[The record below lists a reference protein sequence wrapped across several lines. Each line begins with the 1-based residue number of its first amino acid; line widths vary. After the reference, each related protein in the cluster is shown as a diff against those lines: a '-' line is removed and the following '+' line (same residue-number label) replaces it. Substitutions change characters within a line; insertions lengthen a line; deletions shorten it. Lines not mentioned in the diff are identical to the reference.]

1 MSASES
7 PAISLSNVTK
17 VFRDFWFRPRVTAVK
32 DLSFSIAR
40 GEAFGL
46 LGPNGSGKSTTI
58 KLVLGLLFPTSG
70 DLRVLGRPAT
80 DVALKER
87 IGYLPEDSTLYRF
100 LNARETLD
108 FYGRL
113 FHLPR
118 RERRRRS
125 DELIE
130 MVGLSGAVARPVAE
144 YSKGMQRRLG
154 LAQALINDPDL
165 LILDEPTAGM
175 DPEATGQ
182 IKEYL
187 KTLRA
192 RGKTIILCTHL
203 LSEVEDV
210 CSRLAI
216 LYGGRLLSEGPVDE
230 LLRQADFQ
238 NIRVD
243 LLAPETL
250 EKIRRVVEEEA
261 GKRVLEVEN
270 PRLRL
275 EELFLR
281 VVKTAEADGRTT
293 AGASGQGQI
302 AAFLAGANPEPG
314 SEGEPDA
321 GAV

>member
-17 VFRDFWFRPRVTAVK
+17 VFRDFWFRPRVTAVN
-32 DLSFSIAR
+32 DLSLSIAR

-100 LNARETLD
+100 LNAKETLD

-130 MVGLSGAVARPVAE
+130 MVGLSGAVGRPVAE

-187 KTLRA
+187 KALRG

-216 LYGGRLLSEGPVDE
+216 LYGGQLLSEGPVDE

-250 EKIRRVVEEEA
+250 EKVRCVVEEEA
-261 GKRVLEVEN
+261 GKRVLTVEN

-281 VVKTAEADGRTT
+281 VVKTAEAEGQTT

-302 AAFLAGANPEPG
+302 AAFLAGTKPEPG